1 MQLRNFCYLSTNKFV
16 ALKVCVIEPGNFIA
30 GTSLYNADMVKA
42 QSQRMWDGMDEN
54 VREAYGQDYFDGKTN
69 LMLSYT
75 TAGVSNR

>member
-1 MQLRNFCYLSTNKFV
+1 M
-16 ALKVCVIEPGNFIA
+16 CVIEPGNFIA